1 MRQKTTKTAILLLSL
16 ALLPV
21 AAWAED
27 DIVEAALKACE
38 PEIKTYCSQVT
49 PGEGRL
55 LACFYA
61 HGDKISPSC
70 EYGLYLAAA
79 ELEEF
84 VTAISYLATQC
95 ADDLEK
101 HCADVE
107 MGEGRVASCLLEHKE
122 EATEACQ
129 KAIDD
134 TELEVVD

>member
-1 MRQKTTKTAILLLSL
+1 MRRNIVYTAILLLFL

-27 DIVEAALKACE
+27 DVVEAALKACE
-38 PEIKTYCSQVT
+38 PEIKAYCSQVT

-61 HGDKISPSC
+61 HGDKISLRC

-84 VTAISYLATQC
+84 VTAVSYLAAQC
-95 ADDLEK
+95 ADDLMK
-101 HCADVE
+101 HCSDVE

-129 KAIDD
+129 KAINE